1 MKRLKHLSLTTLA
14 LLIGSLLAVPAI
26 SSDKAAEK
34 PEAKHETKEATKET
48 SKEPA
53 KAEGFVWNFATI
65 ELIAKGDAK
74 NGEKLA
80 KSHKCKKCHGDT
92 GISDEDDT
100 PSIAGQPAAYHVKQ
114 MADYKEGTR
123 DEKTMAKKAKKL
135 SMTEIADIAAWYA
148 EQKPEPSQSG
158 GKKPPSLVT
167 KGDLKR
173 LLLPCS
179 VCHGKEGQG
188 YGYESPA
195 LMGQK
200 REHFID
206 LMTAFKEGDR
216 ENDHY
221 RRMRFIASQLT
232 EKEIEELADYY
243 GAKPSEEEE

>member
-1 MKRLKHLSLTTLA
+1 MKQVKQLKHLSLATLT
-14 LLIGSLLAVPAI
+14 LLIGSLLTVSAI
-26 SSDKAAEK
+26 ASEKAAEK
-34 PEAKHETKEATKET
+34 PT
-48 SKEPA
+48 A
-53 KAEGFVWNFATI
+53 KAEEKAEEKAPKEAGFIWNFATI
-65 ELIAKGDAK
+65 ELIAKGNAK

-114 MADYKEGTR
+114 MADYKEGRR
-123 DEKTMAKKAKKL
+123 DEKTMVKKAKKL
-135 SMTEIADIAAWYA
+135 TLEETVDIAAWYA

-167 KGDLKR
+167 DGDMKR
-173 LLLPCS
+173 LLLPCN

-206 LMTAFKEGDR
+206 LMTAFKDGDR

-221 RRMRFIASQLT
+221 QRMRFVAGQLT
-232 EKEIEELADYY
+232 EKEVEELADYY
-243 GAKPSEEEE
+243 AAKPSEEE